1 MQDPKA
7 APEATRAGVRAGGNG
22 QPGVP
27 VRPVDR
33 SHLLRRS
40 TRFPFELPYN
50 NGLVRIRRER
60 RVFESFSGIR
70 ALARGDE
77 R

>member
-7 APEATRAGVRAGGNG
+7 APEATRAAVRTGANG
-22 QPGVP
+22 RPGVP
-27 VRPVDR
+27 VRPLDR
-33 SHLLRRS
+33 SHLLRRT
-40 TRFPFELPYN
+40 TRFPFELPYQN
-50 NGLVRIRRER
+50 EVVRIRRER

-70 ALARGDE
+70 ALARGDG